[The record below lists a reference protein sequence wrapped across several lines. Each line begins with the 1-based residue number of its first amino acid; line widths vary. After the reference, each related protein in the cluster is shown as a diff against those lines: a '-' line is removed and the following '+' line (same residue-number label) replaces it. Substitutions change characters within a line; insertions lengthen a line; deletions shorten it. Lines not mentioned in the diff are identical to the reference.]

1 VAVENFQ
8 SVAGGASYTVAAGSN
23 RIVVI
28 ALCRETATG
37 SNQQVTSL
45 SLGSS
50 SLANGRITQAVTA
63 DKNAAS
69 PRGRAYIWYI
79 PEAYIQSGA
88 QTLAATW
95 SNTMADAN
103 DLFACWTLTGR
114 AQTNPVDN
122 TGSLTV
128 DTVLDPW
135 PLSVTAAANADM
147 VMAAWNSANTRMTP
161 ATGWTEDHDA
171 DTVNSALWYGHYEAA
186 PAGTI
191 DCTLDQTTTRQG
203 SMCVASFKVAPS
215 STPPSVAAESTT
227 SNTGNAQNHTF
238 SIPTP
243 VAGDRIVAFLACD
256 ANSATDIAW
265 PVGWTELLE
274 QSNGV
279 GVRLSAAYRDCTGA
293 EGASIVVSIAGGNE
307 KIAGHAW
314 RISTGTFD
322 PGRAPII
329 AGAGNNLAQSNQPD
343 PPNVAMGG
351 TGDHLY
357 LTMYGADIGTNVATA
372 YPSGYSNTGTASSPE
387 SGGIAVGWAR
397 KSSTASSSDNPA
409 AFTMAG
415 TEQWCAFTI
424 GVAPVGSLVA
434 VNLDSI
440 AADLVEGTAKTVT
453 GTNFGATQGAG
464 TLVWGGVT
472 QTPTAWGDTSITFT
486 PTVGVNLYGVDQD
499 LVVTNNSALASNAAS
514 VAMVP
519 PATEYYFDLSQ
530 ELIDAQYRL
539 TATPDIVEGGQVHVR
554 SVSGGAITDVTVFQ
568 NASFETDAAV
578 TSFQARANNND
589 GEGWGAWATQTLGS
603 AVTAVLNANQSV
615 M

>member
-1 VAVENFQ
+1 VAVSNFQ
-8 SVAGGASYTVAAGSN
+8 TVAGGGSYTASAGSN

-37 SNQQVTSL
+37 SNQQVNSL

-79 PEAYIQSGA
+79 PESYIESGA

-95 SNTMADAN
+95 SNTMSDAN

-114 AQTNPVDN
+114 AQTNPVDT

-135 PLSVTAAANADM
+135 PLSVTAAADADM

-171 DTVNSALWYGHYEAA
+171 DTVSSALWYGHYEDA

-191 DCTLDQTTTRQG
+191 DCTLDQSTTRQG
-203 SMCVASFKVAPS
+203 SMCVASFKVEPS

-256 ANSATDIAW
+256 ANSATDILW

-274 QSNGV
+274 ESNGV
-279 GVRLSAAYRDCTGA
+279 GVRMSAAYRDCTGS
-293 EGASIVVSIAGGNE
+293 EGASITVSIAGGNE

-322 PGRAPII
+322 PGREPII

-357 LTMYGADIGTNVATA
+357 LAVYGADIGTNVATA
-372 YPSGYSNTGTASSPE
+372 YPSGYSDTGTASSPE

-440 AADLVEGTAKTVT
+440 ATDLVEGTAKIVT
-453 GTNFGATQGAG
+453 GTNFEAAQGTG
-464 TLVWGGVT
+464 TVEWGGIS
-472 QTPTAWGDTSITFT
+472 QTVTAWGDTSITFT
-486 PTVGVNLYGVDQD
+486 PSIGTNLYGVDYD
-499 LVVTNNSALASNAAS
+499 LVVTTDSAIASNAVP
-514 VAMVP
+514 VAMD
-519 PATEYYFDLSQ
+519 PAADQDFYNLDQ
-530 ELIDAQYRL
+530 ELAGADYRL

-554 SVSGGAITDVTVFQ
+554 TVVGGSITDVTVFGPG
-568 NASFETDAAV
+568 SFEVDAAV

-589 GEGWGAWATQTLGS
+589 GDGWGAWATQTLGS